1 MVNARLT
8 PRASSAPDLS
18 PAYAALMAPGLSVEL
33 GMGAFVQRK
42 VFRIEQMERRAPV
55 RAAAP
60 VPPVR
65 RDEAVGG
72 DLLKRELKAIRTALS
87 DTLRD
92 LSALLTEGKER
103 RMARAAGELGAAVE
117 AMEKAT
123 DNILKSAEA
132 IDECAKALGVAQ
144 KSDYERG
151 LAQDI
156 QEHATRLFEACN
168 FQDLAGQRIGKVIA
182 TLGAVEQRMMDT
194 IARGKGAPQA
204 AAVAAP
210 AHGLLNG
217 PRLDGAGGHVDQADI
232 DKMFG

>member
-1 MVNARLT
+1 M
-8 PRASSAPDLS
+8 
-18 PAYAALMAPGLSVEL
+18 
-33 GMGAFVQRK
+33 QRK
-42 VFRIEQMERRAPV
+42 VFRIEQTERRAP
-55 RAAAP
+55 AAAP
-60 VPPVR
+60 TPPVR

-72 DLLKRELKAIRTALS
+72 DLLRRELNAIRATLS

-123 DNILKSAEA
+123 DKILKSAEV
-132 IDECAKALGVAQ
+132 IDDCAKSLGVAQ
-144 KSDYERG
+144 KTDYERG

-182 TLGAVEQRMMDT
+182 TLGAIDQRVMDT
-194 IARGKGAPQA
+194 IARCKGGPQA
-204 AAVAAP
+204 AAAAAP
-210 AHGLLNG
+210 THALLNG
-217 PRLDGAGGHVDQADI
+217 PRLDGAGGHINQADI
-232 DKMFG
+232 DRMFG